1 MPSLY
6 IISGCNG
13 AGKTTASYTL
23 LPDLLNCDEY
33 VNSDEI
39 AKGLSP
45 FNPSLAAIKAS
56 KLMTERIHE
65 LLEKRATFGIET
77 TLATRSL
84 ARVITG
90 AQAIGYRVTLV
101 FFWLQVPELAIQRVK
116 LRVASGG
123 HSVPEETIIRRYG
136 AGIDNLFRIYTP
148 IVDYWMI
155 IDNSN
160 TPSKLVAEGG
170 LSVVTKLHD
179 KTAYNQLLNYER
191 AREQGFKG

>member
-136 AGIDNLFRIYTP
+136 AGIDNLFHIYTP

-179 KTAYNQLLNYER
+179 KTAYNQILNYER
-191 AREQGFKG
+191 AREQGPEG

>member
-45 FNPSLAAIKAS
+45 FNPALAAIKAS

-65 LLEKRATFGIET
+65 LLEKRATFGVET

-84 ARVITG
+84 ARVVTG

-101 FFWLQVPELAIQRVK
+101 YFWLQVPELAIQRVR

-123 HSVPEETIIRRYG
+123 HSVPEDTIIRRYG
-136 AGIDNLFRIYTP
+136 AGIDNLFHIYMP

-179 KTAYNQLLNYER
+179 KTAYNQILNYER
-191 AREQGFKG
+191 AREQGS

>member
-136 AGIDNLFRIYTP
+136 AGIDNLFHIYTP

>member
-170 LSVVTKLHD
+170 LSVVTKLPD

>member
-45 FNPSLAAIKAS
+45 FNPALAAIKAS

-65 LLEKRATFGIET
+65 LLEKRATFGVET

-84 ARVITG
+84 AHVVTG
-90 AQAIGYRVTLV
+90 AQALGYRVTLV
-101 FFWLQVPELAIQRVK
+101 YFWLQVPELAIQRVR

-136 AGIDNLFRIYTP
+136 AGIDNLFRIYMP

-179 KTAYNQLLNYER
+179 KTAYNQILNYER
-191 AREQGFKG
+191 AREQGS

>member
-1 MPSLY
+1 MPKLF
-6 IISGCNG
+6 IIAGCNG
-13 AGKTTASYTL
+13 SGKTTASYTL

-45 FNPSLAAIKAS
+45 FNPALASIKAS
-56 KLMTERIHE
+56 KLMAERITE

-84 ARVITG
+84 ARVVTR
-90 AQAIGYRVTLV
+90 AQAAGYRVTLV
-101 FFWLQVPELAIQRVK
+101 FFWLQMPELAIQRVK

-123 HSVPEETIIRRYG
+123 HSVPEETILRRYG
-136 AGIDNLFRIYTP
+136 AGIDNFFRIYVP
-148 IVDYWMI
+148 VCDYWML

-170 LSVVTKLHD
+170 SSVVTKIHD
-179 KTAYNQLLNYER
+179 KTVYNQILNYER
-191 AREQGFKG
+191 TRDKGPEG

>member
-45 FNPSLAAIKAS
+45 FNPALAAIKAS

-65 LLEKRATFGIET
+65 LLEKRATFGVET

-84 ARVITG
+84 ARVVTG
-90 AQAIGYRVTLV
+90 AQALGYRVTLV
-101 FFWLQVPELAIQRVK
+101 YFWLQVPELAIQRVR

-136 AGIDNLFRIYTP
+136 AGIDNLFRLYMP

-179 KTAYNQLLNYER
+179 KTAYNQILNYER
-191 AREQGFKG
+191 AREQGS